1 MYLTPLEMHQTP
13 QPAEAE
19 GRNGWFKLSRILVSV
34 HTSPGDPTAPALL
47 RLEGFATR
55 STWRAPIVLECANVE
70 DIRALAA
77 LFTTA
82 ADVME
87 KLQGDPDGQTTE

>member
-1 MYLTPLEMHQTP
+1 MYLTPLEMHMTP

-19 GRNGWFKLSRILVSV
+19 GRNGWFKLSRILVSIV
-34 HTSPGDPTAPALL
+34 TSHPDPEPLPL
-47 RLEGFATR
+47 MRLEGFATR
-55 STWRAPIVLECANVE
+55 STWRAPVIIECTNVE

-77 LFTTA
+77 QLSLA

-87 KLQGDPDGQTTE
+87 KLQGDPHASTTH